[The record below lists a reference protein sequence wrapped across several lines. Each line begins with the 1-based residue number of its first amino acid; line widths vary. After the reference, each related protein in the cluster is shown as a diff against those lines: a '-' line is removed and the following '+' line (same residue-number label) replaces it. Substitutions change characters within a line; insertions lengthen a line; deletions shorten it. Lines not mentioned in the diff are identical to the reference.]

1 MTKKIRVLAVAV
13 LGCVLLSCG
22 ASLVQGQQNNSAATP
37 QSQSASSSMNEA
49 EALFQAQKW
58 AEAARAFEA
67 ITKAEPNN
75 GRAWARLGGS
85 RHALGQYEQA
95 ASALLRA
102 VEITK
107 APVAM
112 YNLARAHARLNDK
125 DKAFEWL
132 NKALNAGFAQVGLLQ
147 RDEDLSGLRDDARFK
162 EVLALGE
169 RLTKPCL
176 YTPENRQFDFWAG
189 EWDVEM
195 GGQQAGT
202 NSVKQILDGCVLFE
216 NWAGARGGTGK
227 SFNFY
232 NAARRK
238 WQQTW
243 VDSTGSVLELAGEYK
258 DGKMMFSG
266 ETLRG
271 DGSRM
276 LHRLTF
282 FNLSQERVR
291 QFWEQSTDG
300 GKTWTIAFD
309 GMYIRKK
316 AAQP

>member
-1 MTKKIRVLAVAV
+1 MTKFSSLLVVVLVGV
-13 LGCVLLSCG
+13 CLSCS
-22 ASLVQGQQNNSAATP
+22 ASFARAQQANSAAAA
-37 QSQSASSSMNEA
+37 QSQSASASLTEA
-49 EALFQAQKW
+49 EALYQAQKW
-58 AEAARAFEA
+58 TEAARAFEA
-67 ITKAEPNN
+67 ITKAEPAN
-75 GRAWARLGGS
+75 GRAWLRLGMS
-85 RHALGQYEQA
+85 RHRLGQYEQA
-95 ASALLRA
+95 VGALLRA
-102 VEITK
+102 SEILK
-107 APVAM
+107 GPVVM
-112 YNLARAHARLNDK
+112 YNLACAYARLNDK
-125 DKAFEWL
+125 DKAFDWL
-132 NKALNAGFAQVGLLQ
+132 NKALNSGFPQAGLLQ
-147 RDEDLSGLRDDARFK
+147 TDEDLARLRDDARFK
-162 EVLALGE
+162 EVMALGE

-216 NWAGARGGTGK
+216 NWAAARGGTGK

-232 NAARRK
+232 NAQKRK

-266 ETLRG
+266 ETIRS

-282 FNLSQERVR
+282 FNLSTERVR
-291 QFWEQSTDG
+291 QFWEQSTDN

-309 GMYIRKK
+309 GMYVRKK
-316 AAQP
+316 TAQP

>member
-1 MTKKIRVLAVAV
+1 MTKIFRSLAVVV
-13 LGCVLLSCG
+13 LGGLFLSCS
-22 ASLVQGQQNNSAATP
+22 ASLAQGQQNNNTTT
-37 QSQSASSSMNEA
+37 QSQSPSSSMKEA

-58 AEAARAFEA
+58 KDAARAFEA
-67 ITKAEPNN
+67 ITKAEPGN
-75 GRAWARLGGS
+75 GRAWLRLGAAH
-85 RHALGQYEQA
+85 HALGQYEWA
-95 ASALLRA
+95 AIALLRA

-112 YNLARAHARLNDK
+112 YNLSCAYARLNNK

-132 NKALNAGFAQVGLLQ
+132 NKALNAGFAQISLLQ
-147 RDEDLSGLRDDARFK
+147 QDEDLASLRGDARFK
-162 EVLALGE
+162 EALALGE
-169 RLTKPCL
+169 RVTKPCL
-176 YTPENRQFDFWAG
+176 HTPENRQFDFWAG

-202 NSVKQILDGCVLFE
+202 NSVKQILDGCVIFE

-258 DGKMMFSG
+258 DGKMQFSG
-266 ETLRG
+266 ETLQT
-271 DGSRM
+271 DGSTM
-276 LHRLTF
+276 QHRLTF
-282 FNLSQERVR
+282 FNLSTERVR

-309 GMYIRKK
+309 GIYIRKK